1 MQKKKHIL
9 IILQI
14 RSLLSFVT
22 FANDPK
28 RLVVVSRQAI
38 GDTRDSDGQIV
49 VYIAR
54 RCAPFSI
61 IFFVYERILLCWLA
75 WAPNIYIVEIVVEL
89 GQEQEV
95 AYNSLIN
102 EIVIFSWAVAKLLG
116 LFMRLGH
123 SGSIV
128 TRGSRSS

>member
-38 GDTRDSDGQIV
+38 GDTSDSDGQIV

-61 IFFVYERILLCWLA
+61 IFFCLRTHFAVLTRMSSKY
-75 WAPNIYIVEIVVEL
+75 IYSRDRGGV
-89 GQEQEV
+89 G
-95 AYNSLIN
+95 ARAGS
-102 EIVIFSWAVAKLLG
+102 G
-116 LFMRLGH
+116 LQFFN
-123 SGSIV
+123 
-128 TRGSRSS
+128 

>member
-38 GDTRDSDGQIV
+38 GDTSDSDGQIV

-61 IFFVYERILLCWLA
+61 IFFLSTNAFCCADSHELQ
-75 WAPNIYIVEIVVEL
+75 IYI
-89 GQEQEV
+89 
-95 AYNSLIN
+95 
-102 EIVIFSWAVAKLLG
+102 
-116 LFMRLGH
+116 
-123 SGSIV
+123 
-128 TRGSRSS
+128 